1 VRQKDVSF
9 FSIEQLQLHTLRR
22 TMRTHCVLRTISLKC
37 RIEVYVYSTNPSE
50 IKFIYKQRAM
60 MMLHHRRPEDL
71 RRPSHEIGGYA
82 VSPDVTMGHE
92 STANFSSS
100 RDIRS

>member
-1 VRQKDVSF
+1 VGRALFLFFYEWIVWSDRGQSVRQKDVSF

-50 IKFIYKQRAM
+50 I
-60 MMLHHRRPEDL
+60 L
-71 RRPSHEIGGYA
+71 
-82 VSPDVTMGHE
+82 
-92 STANFSSS
+92 
-100 RDIRS
+100 